1 MRVFQLDVRLDSD
14 TLALTALPLCDLRL
28 MNDAR
33 WPWLILVP
41 RIVAASEVHDL
52 SPADQMQLSHETAL
66 VARVLKGFT
75 GCEKINSAAIGN
87 IVRQLHVHVIARSQG
102 DANWPGPVWGF
113 DTKVPY
119 NLTQAALLT
128 EQLKRSIESGA

>member
-66 VARVLKGFT
+66 VARALKGFT

>member
-1 MRVFQLDVRLDSD
+1 MTAFQLDVRLNAD
-14 TLALTALPLCDLRL
+14 TLPVAELGLSSLRL

-41 RIVAASEVHDL
+41 RLGGASEVHEL
-52 SPADQMQLSHETAL
+52 SDADQMQLATETAL
-66 VARVLKGFT
+66 IARALKRVT
-75 GCEKINSAAIGN
+75 NAQKINSAAIGN

-113 DTKVPY
+113 GTKILY
-119 NLTQAALLT
+119 NSDEAKRLIAAIK
-128 EQLKRSIESGA
+128 QKIESAI